1 MAESCD
7 GGKDA
12 LDLVVGVFSLAY
24 CAARFVL
31 PANIAVGWI
40 SRLVAAIDFD
50 TDIPSAANFFQLVSR
65 HPHLTAPLGFGS
77 NRSTCLGWAFVGTGT
92 NL

>member
-1 MAESCD
+1 MAEGHND
-7 GGKDA
+7 AKDA
-12 LDLVVGVFSLAY
+12 LNLVVGVFGLARRT
-24 CAARFVL
+24 ARFAR
-31 PANIAVGWI
+31 PTNIASGWI
-40 SRLVAAIDFD
+40 SRLVTAIDFNV
-50 TDIPSAANFFQLVSR
+50 DIPSAANFFQLVSR